1 MFGWHAEILRRL
13 GLRGIYIPC
22 VVEAEVGMS
31 SVMGLLVR
39 HAYALLFGWVLIE
52 QAGIPIPSVPVMLAA
67 GTMSAAHKLHI
78 AYALPLVLLACLI
91 SDSMWYMLGR
101 RYGTR
106 VLNLLCRFSLEAATC
121 VERTQG
127 TMGKRGA
134 VTLLFA
140 KFVPGLS
147 TMATPIA
154 GQARI
159 PYWKFLLYDMAG
171 TVIWAGAWLFA
182 GRFFGDIAK
191 RSSEFFSA
199 LEHFAVGLVVL
210 MVVAV
215 IVFRIVK
222 KRQFVNELR
231 GLRLEPGQL
240 MAMID
245 DARREDKPLPYIVDL
260 RHPLD
265 ILPDPRALPGAVW
278 IGPQELKVRHS
289 VIPRDRDIV
298 LYCTCPSEETSA
310 KMALELRKMGIL
322 RVRPLRGGLQGWK
335 DAGYPLEA
343 IAMVS

>member
-1 MFGWHAEILRRL
+1 
-13 GLRGIYIPC
+13 
-22 VVEAEVGMS
+22 MS

-39 HAYALLFGWVLIE
+39 HAYMLLFGWVLIE
-52 QAGIPIPSVPVMLAA
+52 QGGIPVPSVPLMLAA
-67 GTMSAAHKLHI
+67 GTMSAAGKLHI
-78 AYALPLVLLACLI
+78 VGALLAVLVACLI
-91 SDSMWYMLGR
+91 SDSMWYFLGR
-101 RYGTR
+101 RYGSK

-121 VERTQG
+121 VEKTQG
-127 TMGKRGA
+127 TVGRRGA

-154 GQARI
+154 GQAKM
-159 PYWKFLLYDMAG
+159 PYWKFLIYDTAG
-171 TVIWAGAWLFA
+171 SLVWAAAWLFA

-191 RSSEFFSA
+191 RSQEFFTA
-199 LEHFAVGLVVL
+199 LEHGAVGVVVL
-210 MVVAV
+210 MVVSV
-215 IVFRIVK
+215 LIFRIVK
-222 KRQFVNELR
+222 KRQFVVSLR
-231 GLRLEPGQL
+231 GSRLEPGQL
-240 MAMID
+240 MAMIE
-245 DARREDKPLPYIVDL
+245 DARREDRPLPYIVDL

-278 IGPQELKVRHS
+278 IGPHELKARNS

-310 KMALELRKMGIL
+310 KVALELRSMGIL

-343 IAMVS
+343 IEVGG